1 MITIIFCMIG
11 MFICGGVL
19 GALFVMY
26 KVGKELVRAE
36 KEGEIIFVD
45 KIR

>member
-1 MITIIFCMIG
+1 MVTIIICMIG
-11 MFICGGVL
+11 MLICGAVL
-19 GALFVMY
+19 GALFVMH
-26 KVGKELVRAE
+26 KVGKELIRAE